1 MSLNTML
8 VKNLLCIFFLFFASA
23 VKGQLKT
30 WTAAEKQEIMFT
42 LDSTR
47 QSLLK
52 LIQPLSEKQ
61 FYYHLDSTT
70 WSVNDILEHIGLTE
84 EGYVREFWWAIMQ
97 PPMPDSYQDS
107 TNGGDIKAKAYAT
120 DPTKGQARGTNLPLN
135 RYCDK
140 ATCVRVFATVRAL
153 SIDFFKQN
161 ATVNM
166 RAYYV
171 FRKSATGQRDIRDLH
186 QQALWMLSHCIRHT
200 DQIRR
205 TISDPRFP
213 KS

>member
-1 MSLNTML
+1 ML
-8 VKNLLCIFFLFFASA
+8 VKKLLSISCLFFALA

-30 WTAAEKQEIMFT
+30 WSITERQEIMLT

-47 QSLLK
+47 QSLLE
-52 LIQPLSEKQ
+52 LVRPLSEKQ

-70 WSVNDILEHIGLTE
+70 WSVNDVLEHIGLTE

-140 ATCVRVFATVRAL
+140 STCIRVFNTVRDL

-161 ATVNM
+161 AAINM
-166 RAYYV
+166 RSFYV
-171 FRKSATGQRDIRDLH
+171 FRKGSTGRRDIRDLH

-205 TISDPRFP
+205 IISDPGFP